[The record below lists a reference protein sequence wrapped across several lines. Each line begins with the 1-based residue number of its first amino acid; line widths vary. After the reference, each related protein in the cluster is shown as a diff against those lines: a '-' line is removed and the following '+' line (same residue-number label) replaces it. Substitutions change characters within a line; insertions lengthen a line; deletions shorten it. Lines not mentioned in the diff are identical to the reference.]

1 MSIKEKIYNYFDK
14 AADLRVLFVFD
25 HIGMLQAEIDEDPAP
40 WPDEY
45 HYEVFGG
52 NWFTTKVRLATDWKD
67 KKVVLL
73 FQGRQEPVG
82 QEACLEFPLMSAL
95 KANLVFHEEDAIA
108 FMQQWGIPMQF
119 TDFFQRHI
127 TELLREKYSKVFT
140 PYYSSGVFNFDY
152 AYRGMLS
159 VYLGSTKMLEWYQ
172 IVAQLIILC
181 ANENSN
187 KADVFWNRLKPNA
200 KVRANDVGTA
210 LAEKLTQM
218 VGFSY
223 DLTKDRPMD
232 KVAEAMKYNA
242 ITQGM
247 AVNEADPYKQLK
259 MENSVRLQ
267 QLNSVLSSIKENTK
281 LHEAFAPAFERLS
294 ENVREEKLI
303 EVYGADVHYSY
314 LSERMCKILSR
325 KLVKEYLYSNP
336 ERLCEQL
343 STLLEA
349 VAQQD
354 ASNASVAYYQEVA
367 RFYNVFNGID
377 TLKLN
382 TPDLYISR
390 YTAQWYLLDTYY
402 RHAISNFVDL
412 SIEEKDE
419 DVEAIKVKL
428 DADYASIANEMN
440 MEWLRCIKEM
450 GTGFETIT
458 ATERQPDFFKN
469 HIGTPKL
476 KTAVIVCDALRYEM
490 AVELLERL
498 TGKKHVASLTAALA
512 MLPTETKYCKPS
524 LLPHKELVCT
534 GTDMTVDGKV
544 LDKTDL
550 RTLHLQAYNDSA
562 VCINYDVLMSL
573 SKSEKREVF
582 KNKLVYV
589 FHNKLDDKCHGCS
602 AETYASTCKDT
613 IDQLVQLIAYIHD
626 GANVTE
632 VYLTADHGHLYN
644 DIPFEEKDKMV
655 VNEELAE
662 KKTRYFISQDSKE
675 EFGITKFPMQAV
687 STMKGDYF
695 VGVPTGTNRIAKEGG
710 DYQFA
715 HGGGSLQELVIPV
728 LHSKYKEFNKKQKV
742 SVSLLEPTLT
752 IVSSRLKA
760 HLVQGEAVSMTMQ
773 EQTVE
778 CAVYVGDE
786 AVTPIKTITLN
797 STDEEMGAN
806 RIYEVDL
813 TVTQSATSKI
823 MQFKVFKQEDPL
835 NPVIVKNIVNNTLIE
850 QDDF

>member
-1 MSIKEKIYNYFDK
+1 MSIKEKIYNYFNK
-14 AADLRVLFVFD
+14 AEDLHVLFVFD
-25 HIGMLQAEIDEDPAP
+25 QMGMLQAEIEEDQTP

-52 NWFTTKVRLATDWKD
+52 NWFTTKVRLATEWKD
-67 KKVVLL
+67 KKVILL
-73 FQGRQEPVG
+73 FQGRQEPMG
-82 QEACLEFPLMSAL
+82 QAACLNFPLMSVL
-95 KANLVFHEEDAIA
+95 KANMVFHEEDAIA
-108 FMQQWGIPMQF
+108 FMQQRGIPMQYA
-119 TDFFQRHI
+119 DFFQRHI
-127 TELLREKYSKVFT
+127 SELLREKYSKVFT
-140 PYYSSGVFNFDY
+140 PYYNSGVFNLDY
-152 AYRGMLS
+152 AYRGLLS
-159 VYLGSTKMLEWYQ
+159 VYLGSAKMLEWYQ

-181 ANENSN
+181 GNENTN
-187 KADVFWNRLKPNA
+187 KTDAFWNRFKQNA
-200 KVRANDVGTA
+200 KERATDVATA
-210 LAEKLTQM
+210 LAENLTQM

-223 DLTKDRPMD
+223 DLTKGRPMD

-259 MENSVRLQ
+259 IENSVRLQ
-267 QLNSVLSSIKENTK
+267 QLNTILSSIKENTK
-281 LHEAFAPAFERLS
+281 LHETFAPAFERLS

-303 EVYGADVHYSY
+303 EVYGADVHYAY
-314 LSERMCKILSR
+314 LSERMCRILSR
-325 KLVKEYLYSNP
+325 KLVKDYLYSNP
-336 ERLCEQL
+336 ERLSEQL

-349 VAQQD
+349 MTQQE
-354 ASNASVAYYQEVA
+354 APNTSMAYYQEVA
-367 RFYNVFNGID
+367 RFYNVYNGID

-390 YTAQWYLLDTYY
+390 YTAQWYLLDSSY
-402 RHAISNFVDL
+402 RHAISTYVNL
-412 SIEEKDE
+412 PIGEKDE
-419 DVEAIKVKL
+419 EKEAIKVKL

-440 MEWLRCIKEM
+440 MEWLRCIKDV

-458 ATERQPDFFKN
+458 TTERQPDFFRN

-498 TGKKHVASLTAALA
+498 SGKKHVASLTAALA

-544 LDKTDL
+544 LNSTDL
-550 RTLHLQAYNDSA
+550 RTSHLKEYNDRA
-562 VCINYDVLMSL
+562 VCINYDALMNL

-589 FHNKLDDKCHGCS
+589 FHNTLDDHCHGCS
-602 AETYASTCKDT
+602 ARTYASTCKDT

-644 DIPFEEKDKMV
+644 DTSFEEKDKLI
-655 VNEELAE
+655 VNEELTE
-662 KKTRYFISQDSKE
+662 KKTRYFICQNSDE
-675 EFGITKFPMQAV
+675 EFGITKFPLQAV
-687 STMKGDYF
+687 SAMQGDYF

-715 HGGGSLQELVIPV
+715 HGGGSLQELIIPV
-728 LHSKYKEFNKKQKV
+728 IHSKYQEFNKKQKV

-760 HLVQGEAVSMTMQ
+760 HLVQGEAVSMNMQ

-786 AVTPIKTITLN
+786 AVTPVKAITLN